1 MSGSI
6 SPGAI
11 ASDGTYLY
19 VANNQ
24 TSILKIAIST
34 GVYTEFASGFT
45 SIRSMAYGNST
56 LYVLDNGTN
65 LKSVNSA
72 GTVSTITLSSL
83 GQSLDGNEYGLTIKG
98 DGTKLYTA
106 NNSTGDLYSFAINTR
121 VLSIVSFS
129 SSVAIP
135 GVPSSLTNPKYLYCN
150 GDNIYIND
158 STSTQVIY
166 TVSISQ
172 NKIIDARTS
181 ESQNVSNITVFN
193 NFPCYT
199 DTNGN
204 LIGYQNDSDMYS
216 IDANASVNGP
226 TFLVGTSSGLFVSN
240 PGNNNILKITG
251 DVSQNDT
258 SAFTYVVFSISSSS
272 SSSSGS
278 SSSLGAGGG
287 GDPYVTTFDNICYKL
302 PVINAPIR
310 YFQTMDHGKCLT
322 VNAQLK
328 TVESSDLAIS
338 NFHSLLKLKSTMSK
352 KQYEAMARKS
362 MDPETLSFFEKIHI
376 QYGEEVLVLNVWNCT
391 FEIVENKASFIPKIV
406 DGKELLSKSTGHY
419 NTGYTSKTLKFEFG
433 ATSVYLSVYDSPMVR
448 SSIYITSND
457 TKTANGV
464 IVNTLAEA
472 AMRLSSLAS
481 TEAVSKVDSKKKKV
495 IVETFADAEGVRT
508 RNIVTY
514 H

>member
-1 MSGSI
+1 
-6 SPGAI
+6 
-11 ASDGTYLY
+11 
-19 VANNQ
+19 
-24 TSILKIAIST
+24 
-34 GVYTEFASGFT
+34 
-45 SIRSMAYGNST
+45 
-56 LYVLDNGTN
+56 
-65 LKSVNSA
+65 
-72 GTVSTITLSSL
+72 
-83 GQSLDGNEYGLTIKG
+83 
-98 DGTKLYTA
+98 
-106 NNSTGDLYSFAINTR
+106 
-121 VLSIVSFS
+121 
-129 SSVAIP
+129 
-135 GVPSSLTNPKYLYCN
+135 LYCS

-166 TVSISQ
+166 TISISQ
-172 NKIIDARTS
+172 NKIIDARTT

-199 DTNGN
+199 DTDGN
-204 LIGYQNDSDMYS
+204 RIGYQNDSDMYS

-251 DVSQNDT
+251 DVSQNNT
-258 SAFTYVVFSISSSS
+258 SAFTYAVFSVTG
-272 SSSSGS
+272 GS
-278 SSSLGAGGG
+278 AGAG

-302 PVINAPIR
+302 PVIDAPIR
-310 YFQTMDHGKCLT
+310 YFQTIEKGKLLT
-322 VNAQLK
+322 INAQLK

-338 NFHSLLKLKSTMSK
+338 NFHSLLKLKSTLSR
-352 KQYEAMARKS
+352 KQYEAMARKT

-391 FEIVENKASFIPKIV
+391 FEIIENKASFIPKIV

-457 TKTANGV
+457 TKNANGV
-464 IVNTLAEA
+464 IVNTLTEA
-472 AMRLSSLAS
+472 TMRLPSLDS